1 VLKITGR
8 IAATDGHYEAWLYN
22 SILDSAPLVRL
33 RMGVA
38 SFNVALPRGYRRYH
52 WIDISFQPPGLVN
65 DSGESVMR
73 ASVPR

>member
-1 VLKITGR
+1 
-8 IAATDGHYEAWLYN
+8 
-22 SILDSAPLVRL
+22 
-33 RMGVA
+33 MGVA
-38 SFNVALPRGYRRYH
+38 SFKVALPRDYRRYH